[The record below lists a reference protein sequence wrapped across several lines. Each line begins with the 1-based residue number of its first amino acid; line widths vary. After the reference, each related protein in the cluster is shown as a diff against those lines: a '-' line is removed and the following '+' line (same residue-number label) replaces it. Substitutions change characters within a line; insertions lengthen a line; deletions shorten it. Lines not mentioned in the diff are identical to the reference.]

1 MTVDRKSLENN
12 DGLWL
17 AFKYFDIEN
26 RGYITKDNFSNALIR
41 AGWQLNENE
50 VNDMLAEYGLE
61 NLDKLNFEQFSK
73 MFQGIYLYRSK
84 IL

>member
-41 AGWQLNENE
+41 AG
-50 VNDMLAEYGLE
+50 
-61 NLDKLNFEQFSK
+61 
-73 MFQGIYLYRSK
+73 
-84 IL
+84 